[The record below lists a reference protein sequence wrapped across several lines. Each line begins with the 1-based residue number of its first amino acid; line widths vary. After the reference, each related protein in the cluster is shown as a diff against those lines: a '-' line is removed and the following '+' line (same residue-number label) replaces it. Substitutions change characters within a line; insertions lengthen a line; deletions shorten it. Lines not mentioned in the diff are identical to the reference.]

1 MFKRVVFMNLSICT
15 SGRNAVGDSYKDIT
29 NNIMNPEDY
38 VIVVPEGYRKE
49 EFGKP
54 FRKVLL
60 DNFTH
65 SKFRIL
71 NAVLYAFKLRK
82 LIISEKIER
91 ILLYF
96 DNQWFVPIFSC
107 FLIGLDIKIIAWIH
121 DPILHIGVNRR
132 EKLYRYL
139 NSLLLFKRITRFI
152 VSYNEGVDILAN
164 EYGIPYSKIRCIYLP
179 EMLSMEF
186 PDIAESKESIKYD
199 FIFWGRIEAYK
210 GIERIIDFAKAMPDK
225 KFLII
230 GRGKCE
236 DMIKEKCLHLDN
248 ICFKNEYV
256 ADYDLAKYIK
266 ESRYVLLPYIATTG
280 SQTVSIANYY
290 GKPVIASNTGC
301 FKDYITDR
309 VNGLKLSFAKDED
322 TISIIRNLDNIHF
335 DDKLIRRYCN
345 EKFSI
350 HSIVSNIVGMM

>member
-1 MFKRVVFMNLSICT
+1 MKLSICM
-15 SGRNAVGDSYKDIT
+15 SGGNAIGDGYRDIM
-29 NNIMNPEDY
+29 NNISNPEKY
-38 VIVVPEGYRKE
+38 IVIVPKE
-49 EFGKP
+49 YQKDDFNKKFHRIILENITSAR
-54 FRKVLL
+54 FR
-60 DNFTH
+60 FF
-65 SKFRIL
+65 SGIL
-71 NAVLYAFKLRK
+71 FALKLRK
-82 LIISEKIER
+82 LLLKEKCKTLFLYYDNHWFTPILYLFFCDLHINII
-91 ILLYF
+91 
-96 DNQWFVPIFSC
+96 C
-107 FLIGLDIKIIAWIH
+107 WIH
-121 DPILHIGVNRR
+121 DPILHAGVNKK
-132 EKLYRYL
+132 EKLYRHF
-139 NSLLLFKRITRFI
+139 NKIFLFKKINKFL
-152 VSYNEGVDILAN
+152 VSYSEGIDILSN
-164 EYGIPYSKIRCIYLP
+164 EYGIPYHKIKCIYLP

-186 PDIAESKESIKYD
+186 PDIAESEESIKYD

-236 DMIKEKCLHLDN
+236 EMVKEKCLHLDN

-266 ESRYVLLPYIATTG
+266 ASRYVLLPYVATTG

-322 TISIIRNLDNIHF
+322 TVSIIRNLDNIHF

>member
-1 MFKRVVFMNLSICT
+1 MRESSMNLSICM
-15 SGRNAVGDSYKDIT
+15 SGKNAVGDGYRDIM
-29 NNIMNPEDY
+29 NNISNPQDYIAIIPRGYSEEDFNKSFY
-38 VIVVPEGYRKE
+38 KVI
-49 EFGKP
+49 
-54 FRKVLL
+54 L
-60 DNFTH
+60 DDVTNT
-65 SKFRIL
+65 KFKYL
-71 NAVLYAFKLRK
+71 NAVLVALKIRK
-82 LIISEKIER
+82 MINTENVKNIF
-91 ILLYF
+91 LYF
-96 DNQWFVPIFSC
+96 DNQWFTPILRFVVS
-107 FLIGLDIKIIAWIH
+107 GVNIKLLCWIH
-121 DPILHIGVNRR
+121 DPILHIGVNKKDKFIRWIN
-132 EKLYRYL
+132 KIF
-139 NSLLLFKRITRFI
+139 LFSRIDNFI
-152 VSYNEGVDILAN
+152 VSYSEGIDILSN
-164 EYGIPYSKIRCIYLP
+164 EYGIPYHKIKCIYLP

-186 PDIAESKESIKYD
+186 PDIAESEESIKYD

-236 DMIKEKCLHLDN
+236 EIVKKKCLHLDN

-322 TISIIRNLDNIHF
+322 TISIMRNLDNIHF

-350 HSIVSNIVGMM
+350 YSIVSNIVGMM